1 MNGTAPEPASEATFR
16 LIYRSRDKIPADRR
30 KVALGDLFS
39 TARSNNKDR
48 DITGALLVRGEWF
61 VQALEG
67 EEAVVRRLF
76 ARIERDARHDSVSLL
91 DARDVEGRVFS
102 RWAMAK
108 VAEDGEPDIP
118 LISNK
123 AGITPAAP
131 RGATAEQESI
141 LAFMR
146 DAATSESQTV

>member
-1 MNGTAPEPASEATFR
+1 MNGTAPEPAPEATFR
-16 LIYRSRDKIPADRR
+16 LTYRSRDQIPADRR

-76 ARIERDARHDSVSLL
+76 ARIERDSRHDSVALL

-131 RGATAEQESI
+131 RGATAEPGST
-141 LAFMR
+141 AP
-146 DAATSESQTV
+146 TPKGP